1 MKIVIVSLY
10 FYPKLGPRPHR
21 TTALANEFARRG
33 HEVVVYA
40 LLGDYDYSEYS
51 QKTGIRFECLGK
63 SKFGLAD
70 SKIKFNIFQR
80 AFTKFIGKK
89 YFAFPQIELMGMVA
103 KVLKKEGN
111 IDYLISIAYPH
122 SIHWGIARYMK
133 KAPNQKNFWVADC
146 GDPFM
151 GNPFR
156 KPPFYFER
164 LERGWCEL
172 CSYISIP
179 VKEAKNAY
187 YPEYRNK
194 IKVIPQGFD
203 FNIKISNYKP
213 NKIPT
218 FAYSGTV
225 YKNLRDPSA
234 FLEFLSNQNCDF
246 KFIVYTRSL
255 HLFNAYYDKLKDK
268 LEIRDYVNRDKL
280 LLELSK
286 MDFLINIEN
295 KSNVQV
301 PSKLIDYALTQRP
314 ILNITSEFN
323 EKDFFEQFISG
334 NYTNQ
339 LKINNINNFNIK
351 NVVNKFLFL
360 RKENIQKTP

>member
-21 TTALANEFARRG
+21 TTELAKEFARRG

-51 QKTGIRFECLGK
+51 QKTGIRFESLGK
-63 SKFGLAD
+63 PKLGLAD
-70 SKIKFNIFQR
+70 SKTKSNIFHKT
-80 AFTKFIGKK
+80 FTKFIGKK

-103 KVLKKEGN
+103 KALKKEGE
-111 IDYLISIAYPH
+111 IDYLISIAIPH

-133 KAPNQKNFWVADC
+133 KASSQINFWVADC

-151 GNPFR
+151 GNPFH

-164 LERGWCEL
+164 LERDWCEL
-172 CSYISIP
+172 CNYISIP

-203 FNIKISNYKP
+203 FNTNITNYKP

-218 FAYSGTV
+218 FAYSGAV
-225 YKNLRDPSA
+225 YKYLRDPSA
-234 FLEFLSNQNCDF
+234 FLEFLSNQNYDF
-246 KFIVYTRSL
+246 KFIVFTRTTR
-255 HLFNAYYDKLKDK
+255 HFEAYFEKLKDK

-280 LLELSK
+280 LVELSK

-314 ILNITSEFN
+314 ILNITSEFKESATFN
-323 EKDFFEQFISG
+323 QFVFGDYS
-334 NYTNQ
+334 NQ
-339 LKINNINNFNIK
+339 LIIKNIEDFNIK
-351 NVVNKFLFL
+351 TIEYNFKIN
-360 RKENIQKTP
+360 